1 MKNLEGSNNGVVIV
15 DLELTEKYRIVD
27 LHRCF
32 NPTNGLNQVQ
42 FFINQL
48 CILEHSAL
56 NLNGRRLI
64 VVGDFNLDDQFKYNV
79 EYGRQ
84 GLFNKLNETMDRIG

>member
-56 NLNGRRLI
+56 NLNGRSSKEM
-64 VVGDFNLDDQFKYNV
+64 GF
-79 EYGRQ
+79 
-84 GLFNKLNETMDRIG
+84 LNP